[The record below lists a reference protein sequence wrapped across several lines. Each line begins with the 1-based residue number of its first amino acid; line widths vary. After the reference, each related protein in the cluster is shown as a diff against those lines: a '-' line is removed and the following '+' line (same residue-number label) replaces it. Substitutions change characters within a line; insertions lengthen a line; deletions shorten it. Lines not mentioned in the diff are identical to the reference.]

1 MRTSWQISRWAGLFA
16 LCLLAPA
23 MPVSAADEPVWPD
36 LRKELF
42 DARTI
47 NDGGALLQLDAPF
60 HPQDAGLVPIGIRIL
75 KPQSPGWHVK
85 TLTLVADHNPVPVAA
100 VFHLAGD
107 AGIGHIVTR
116 IRIDRYSDVR
126 VVAEASDGQLYMVS
140 RYIKATG
147 GCSAPAMS
155 GADGENKI
163 GEMRLRQHRLQA
175 DAANPAGW
183 QAGTSLVLQIRHPN
197 HSGFQKHPLQGYFI
211 PAHFVETIAIQ
222 RNGAPLLSVEGAISL
237 SENPTIRFDYSGE
250 RDGEISVRAQDTDGT
265 VFSRSWPLRQLQ
277 RDSAL
282 RHN

>member
-1 MRTSWQISRWAGLFA
+1 MRISWLISRWAGLVA
-16 LCLLAPA
+16 LLLLAAIMPA
-23 MPVSAADEPVWPD
+23 MAEDDAVWPD
-36 LRKELF
+36 LKRELF

-47 NDGGALLQLDAPF
+47 NDGGALLQLDAPH

-75 KPQSPGWHVK
+75 REQAPGWHVK
-85 TLTLVADHNPVPVAA
+85 TLTLVADRNPVPVAA

-126 VVAEASDGQLYMVS
+126 VIAEASDGQLYMVS

-175 DAANPAGW
+175 EAGDPASW
-183 QAGTSLVLQIRHPN
+183 RAGTSLVLQIRHPN

-237 SENPTIRFDYSGE
+237 SENPSIRFDYSPE

-265 VFSRSWPLRQLQ
+265 VFSRSWTLRQLQ